1 MRSPKGP
8 AMRSTIAGTIAI
20 ALAWASPAP
29 AADPLKIGVMMPTS
43 GVFAVLG
50 QRQLNGMR
58 FAIEEAGGEVA
69 GRKIEMLHE
78 DTEGKPDVG
87 LAKARKFVLSDKVDV
102 TAGIINSAV
111 ALAVA
116 PYLSSQRVPLV
127 ISNASTDLLTGEKC
141 DRYVYRVSYSSSQI
155 TEPIGIWM
163 AKNAPKSIYILG
175 SDYVAPHEYIAAFK
189 KGYLAGGGNLL
200 GETYTPFA
208 RTQDYGPYISQAR
221 SANPGAI
228 FAVYFAAEALLFV
241 KQYESFGMKATIPLY
256 GPIGLTP
263 PVLRTAQGLA
273 AAGVTSPSNYVAELD
288 TPENRAFRA
297 AYRKAYNED
306 PEEFSVMG
314 YDTMRFIF
322 EAVKARGGD
331 TKDRPAFAAAIEQ
344 VAYTGPRGPMRMA
357 KNHQATQ
364 NVYIVKTVPKGDEVA
379 FEVLDTFAN
388 FEDPVKGCAL
398 N

>member
-1 MRSPKGP
+1 MRSK
-8 AMRSTIAGTIAI
+8 IAGAFAI
-20 ALAWASPAP
+20 ALLSQWAAPAL

-69 GRKIEMLHE
+69 GRRIEMLHE

-87 LAKARKFVLSDKVDV
+87 LAKARKLVLSDHVDL

-116 PYLSSQRVPLV
+116 PYLSSQRMPLV
-127 ISNASTDLLTGEKC
+127 LSNASTDVLSGEKC
-141 DRYVYRVSYSSSQI
+141 DRYVFRVSYSSSQI
-155 TEPIGIWM
+155 TEPIGLWM
-163 AKNAPKSIYILG
+163 AKHAPKNLYILA
-175 SDYVAPHEYIAAFK
+175 SDYVAPHEYVAALK
-189 KGYLAGGGNLL
+189 KGYLAGGGNVV
-200 GETYTPFA
+200 GEIYTPFN

-228 FAVYFAAEALLFV
+228 FAVFFAAEALLFV
-241 KQYESFGMKATIPLY
+241 KQYDSFGMKASFPLY

-263 PVLRTAQGLA
+263 PVLRKAQGAA
-273 AAGVTSPSNYVAELD
+273 AAGVISPSNYVAELD
-288 TPENRAFRA
+288 TPENRVFRD
-297 AYRKAYNED
+297 AYKKKFGED
-306 PEEFSVMG
+306 PEEFAVMG
-314 YDTMRFIF
+314 YDAMRFIF

-331 TKDRPAFAAAIEQ
+331 TKDRPALAAAIEQ
-344 VAYTGPRGPMRMA
+344 VAYTGPRGPMKMA

-364 NVYIVKTVPKGDEVA
+364 NVYIVKTVQKGDDVA
-379 FEVLDTFAN
+379 FEIIDTYPN
-388 FEDPVKGCAL
+388 FEDPVKGCTL

>member
-1 MRSPKGP
+1 MRSK
-8 AMRSTIAGTIAI
+8 IAGAFAI
-20 ALAWASPAP
+20 ALLPQWVSPAF

-87 LAKARKFVLSDKVDV
+87 LAKARKFVLSDRVDL

-116 PYLSSQRVPLV
+116 PYLSSQRMPLV
-127 ISNASTDLLTGEKC
+127 LSNASTDVLSGEKC
-141 DRYVYRVSYSSSQI
+141 DRYVFRVSYSSSQI
-155 TEPIGIWM
+155 TEPIGLWM
-163 AKNAPKSIYILG
+163 AKHAPKNLYILA
-175 SDYVAPHEYIAAFK
+175 SDFVAPHEYVAALK
-189 KGYLAGGGNLL
+189 KGYLAGGGNVV
-200 GETYTPFA
+200 GEIYTPFA

-241 KQYESFGMKATIPLY
+241 KQYDSFGMKANIPLY

-263 PVLRTAQGLA
+263 PVLRKAQGTA
-273 AAGVTSPSNYVAELD
+273 AAGVISPSNYVAELD
-288 TPENRAFRA
+288 TPENRVFRDT
-297 AYRKAYNED
+297 YKKKFGED
-306 PEEFSVMG
+306 PEEFAVMG
-314 YDTMRFIF
+314 YDAMRFIF

-331 TKDRPAFAAAIEQ
+331 TKDRPALASAIEK
-344 VAYTGPRGPMRMA
+344 VAYTGPRGPMKMA

-364 NVYIVKTVPKGDEVA
+364 NVYIVKTVPKGEDVA
-379 FEVLDTFAN
+379 FEIIDTYPN
-388 FEDPVKGCAL
+388 FEDPVKGCNL